1 MQDIP
6 HVELK
11 ILICGIKGQ
20 CFKNSGYFAIFK
32 QIFGITIEIFI
43 NVFMFKNLQFMNLI
57 INQLEKSIILSLF
70 IVFMVFILSSCT
82 KEVPKELL
90 KTEQENKTP
99 ITQQEMPN
107 DSIHRNLMK
116 NNDMNTSNGDDEKLV
131 ETLTKEADEA
141 DAKYQ
146 KTKSEAD
153 KKEAIERQM
162 EAANFLMFQ
171 ADLPPKKK
179 YRPALRR
186 YRRVLELDPN
196 NKEAYAN
203 KKQIEDIYESM
214 GRPIPK

>member
-1 MQDIP
+1 MNQIIIQ
-6 HVELK
+6 LK
-11 ILICGIKGQ
+11 K
-20 CFKNSGYFAIFK
+20 F
-32 QIFGITIEIFI
+32 
-43 NVFMFKNLQFMNLI
+43 
-57 INQLEKSIILSLF
+57 IILSLF
-70 IVFMVFILSSCT
+70 IVFAVFILSSCT

-203 KKQIEDIYESM
+203 RKQIEDIYESM